1 MEKEMVGTVIEKSFR
16 PPLGAPDEK
25 WCYLMVE
32 INSEERIMIRLHKKY
47 VDRVT
52 IGDRIR
58 FSKPRRKKQR
68 TKDLEILEKG
78 KL

>member
-1 MEKEMVGTVIEKSFR
+1 
-16 PPLGAPDEK
+16 
-25 WCYLMVE
+25 MVE
-32 INSEERIMIRLHKKY
+32 INNEERNMIHLHKKY